1 MDSITVTIF
10 KLDNDPL
17 KHVYRGKKEKKKK
30 KKKVFWKMMILT
42 SQDLSIYLL
51 FFTKNPVEALNFS
64 LQKDYNHRFVMDF
77 TGYACIIS
85 TVY

>member
-10 KLDNDPL
+10 KVVNDPL
-17 KHVYRGKKEKKKK
+17 KHVYRGKKKRK

-42 SQDLSIYLL
+42 SQALSIYLL